1 MKTTI
6 VLKREYLTRVKKK
19 SFIIMTFLSPLIMAA
34 VIIGYFYI
42 IFAEDTDDKRI
53 GIVDESMVIFE
64 SIKNTDHLS
73 FELLAGK
80 EMNQVK
86 KDFGTSG
93 YYAILYIPANI
104 LSSERV
110 QLFSDIQP
118 SQAVIMY
125 IQNSIKTYIE
135 DKKII
140 DEGISRETLQGL
152 KVNLY
157 LDTIK
162 WTPDGQ
168 EVKSSTGIAM
178 AIGYIAGLLI
188 YMFIFMYGVQV
199 MRGVIE
205 EKTNR
210 IIEVIISSV
219 KPFQLMMGKITG
231 IALVGVTQFVMWVI
245 LIVFFTWIGLMF
257 IAPEYNA
264 AELMQTPQL
273 EQVTAGQPIV
283 SDVAVQTGEG
293 NDQYHEMIRGA
304 LESVNFLEIAV
315 VFLIYFLGGYL
326 LYASLF
332 AAVGSAVD
340 NETDTQQFM
349 FPITIPLILGIFV
362 MANAIQNPDGSFAFW
377 FSIIPF
383 TSPIVMMA
391 RIPFGVPYSELYL
404 SIFLLLI
411 TFIATTWLAGKIY
424 RTGIL
429 MYGKKITYSE
439 LLKWIRH
446 RG

>member
-1 MKTTI
+1 M
-6 VLKREYLTRVKKK
+6 
-19 SFIIMTFLSPLIMAA
+19 F
-34 VIIGYFYI
+34 
-42 IFAEDTDDKRI
+42 
-53 GIVDESMVIFE
+53 
-64 SIKNTDHLS
+64 
-73 FELLAGK
+73 
-80 EMNQVK
+80 
-86 KDFGTSG
+86 
-93 YYAILYIPANI
+93 
-104 LSSERV
+104 
-110 QLFSDIQP
+110 
-118 SQAVIMY
+118 
-125 IQNSIKTYIE
+125 
-135 DKKII
+135 
-140 DEGISRETLQGL
+140 
-152 KVNLY
+152 
-157 LDTIK
+157 
-162 WTPDGQ
+162 
-168 EVKSSTGIAM
+168 
-178 AIGYIAGLLI
+178 IGYIAGLLI

-210 IIEVIISSV
+210 IVEVIISSV
-219 KPFQLMMGKITG
+219 KPFQLMLGKIIG

-245 LIVFFTWIGLMF
+245 LIVLFTWIGLTIITPDYSASGLMTPPQMEQA
-257 IAPEYNA
+257 AP
-264 AELMQTPQL
+264 
-273 EQVTAGQPIV
+273 GQPII
-283 SDVAVQTGEG
+283 SDISVPADESTGQFH
-293 NDQYHEMIRGA
+293 DMIRET
-304 LESVNFLEIAV
+304 LESVNFLEIAL

-391 RIPFGVPYSELYL
+391 RIPFGVPYPELYL

-429 MYGKKITYSE
+429 MYGKKVTYGE
-439 LLKWIRH
+439 LLKWIRYKK
-446 RG
+446 